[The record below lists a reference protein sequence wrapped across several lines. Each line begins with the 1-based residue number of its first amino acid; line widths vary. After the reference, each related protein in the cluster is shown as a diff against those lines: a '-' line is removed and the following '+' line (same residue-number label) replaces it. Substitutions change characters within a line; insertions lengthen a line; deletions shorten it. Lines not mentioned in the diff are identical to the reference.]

1 MIRLLRQR
9 HRRTVVVLGILLPAA
24 FVVGVSARKP
34 IPCMASLPVGLSISS
49 QPSGVTIW
57 QRDDLYK
64 SASIQVRLLRDS
76 IGRFAIAFSPVGIF
90 AKPDLIVYW
99 VPASPASIDALPD
112 NAHMLGSFES
122 PSLTLPDESATTSG
136 SLILYSLADQE
147 VVNVSV
153 PARFN
158 DSTR

>member
-1 MIRLLRQR
+1 MIRPLRR
-9 HRRTVVVLGILLPAA
+9 LHCRAVIALGILLPAA
-24 FVVGVSARKP
+24 FVVGVAARRP
-34 IPCMASLPVGLSISS
+34 IPRMASLPVGLTTSP

-57 QRDDLYK
+57 QRDDLFK
-64 SASIQVRLLRDS
+64 GTSIQVRLLRDP
-76 IGRFAIAFSPVGIF
+76 IGRFTVAFSAVRYF
-90 AKPDLIVYW
+90 VKPDLIVYW
-99 VPASPASIDALPD
+99 VAASPVGAGVLPD
-112 NAHMLGSFES
+112 NARLLGSFES
-122 PSLTLPDESATTSG
+122 PSLTLPAESATTSG